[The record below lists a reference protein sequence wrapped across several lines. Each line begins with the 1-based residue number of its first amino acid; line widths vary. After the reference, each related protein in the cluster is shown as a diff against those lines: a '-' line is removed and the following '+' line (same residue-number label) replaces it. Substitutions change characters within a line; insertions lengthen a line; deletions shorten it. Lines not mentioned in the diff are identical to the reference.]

1 MRRATVIILAF
12 SASLAYG
19 GDFCFNSTSP
29 PNPAPPNN
37 PDVLIVAQN
46 FKPPKKGKCKAVV
59 GFETA
64 SISSNPPTVPRPV
77 TGTACL
83 DAQGTILR
91 AGFTLLEVY
100 DSLVNNSSAIHHT
113 IHVAMEIPYRRSPA
127 GSAKSSSRTATISSA
142 RMRSPPRVISH
153 FSSSQGSSNPPR
165 LRERRSSER
174 PTSAVLSDPSGD
186 RTARVASAHC
196 PCPDAT
202 RGSHLRASRRPM
214 VASNRPG
221 RTGRRRLFHG
231 TSIARLRAHG
241 AQG

>member
-113 IHVAMEIPYRRSPA
+113 IHVAMEIPYPSLT
-127 GSAKSSSRTATISSA
+127 GG
-142 RMRSPPRVISH
+142 
-153 FSSSQGSSNPPR
+153 FCQ
-165 LRERRSSER
+165 
-174 PTSAVLSDPSGD
+174 VLLENGD
-186 RTARVASAHC
+186 DLVRQDAFAA
-196 PCPDAT
+196 PCELP
-202 RGSHLRASRRPM
+202 
-214 VASNRPG
+214 
-221 RTGRRRLFHG
+221 LFF
-231 TSIARLRAHG
+231 
-241 AQG
+241 